1 MYEYMQSAGLQDL
14 VMIPLQILPANAPKR
29 GSGAQGGGPGVE
41 YVEQQWMDRFWS
53 LHWGYNTRMAHADPP
68 APFDIGGNAHCV
80 GRLFGTRIRVP
91 SYVTG
96 QSAYMLCSAYLSD
109 SLNGLRI
116 LHTYSS
122 SATTAQPRLFRC
134 ILLSACPLLT
144 FNVSTICPYHTWYE
158 GACRMG
164 G

>member
-80 GRLFGTRIRVP
+80 GRLFGTRNWPKRIQAVFCIFERQP
-91 SYVTG
+91 ERFEDI
-96 QSAYMLCSAYLSD
+96 AYLQFFRNYSTA
-109 SLNGLRI
+109 SLVS
-116 LHTYSS
+116 LHTAVSMS
-122 SATTAQPRLFRC
+122 PADIQC
-134 ILLSACPLLT
+134 QHNLS
-144 FNVSTICPYHTWYE
+144 VSYMVRGCLQNGWLITLAL
-158 GACRMG
+158 G
-164 G
+164 